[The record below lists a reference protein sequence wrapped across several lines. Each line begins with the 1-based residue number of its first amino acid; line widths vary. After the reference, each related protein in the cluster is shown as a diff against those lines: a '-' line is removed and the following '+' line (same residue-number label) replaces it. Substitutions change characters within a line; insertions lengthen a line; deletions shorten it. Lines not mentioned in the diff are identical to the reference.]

1 MIGRSCNP
9 ATSYSSC
16 CNNRAIPSPLRSS
29 FATITSSDPFLPK
42 TSSLRFQSKGARS
55 KEKAKAQWK
64 ALQSDIISRQE
75 EMTVDVV
82 IVGAGIIGLAIA
94 NQILAQTK
102 FSVVVVDAAQPC
114 AGATGAGEH
123 DWCLFFSSGI
133 LGVPHD
139 VSQCNVN
146 GGCGALP
153 LNVSRGFL
161 N

>member
-1 MIGRSCNP
+1 
-9 ATSYSSC
+9 
-16 CNNRAIPSPLRSS
+16 
-29 FATITSSDPFLPK
+29 
-42 TSSLRFQSKGARS
+42 
-55 KEKAKAQWK
+55 
-64 ALQSDIISRQE
+64 
-75 EMTVDVV
+75 MTVDVV

-123 DWCLFFSSGI
+123 EWCHFF

-146 GGCGALP
+146 GGCGAFSR
-153 LNVSRGFL
+153 NISRGFL